1 MVIDYFIMVM
11 SMHIIKNVYPQKII
25 DSILFILTSWG
36 MLYAWLF
43 LIHHVEERVATTI
56 LSSPFIYVCIAVS
69 VLLFLKQKQA
79 GAFKDLSIVTFWL
92 AVIFIYSAVVFN
104 LLLNIMPEI
113 ADIVFYYEF
122 FLVIF
127 FCGSPMFLLI
137 RLI

>member
-1 MVIDYFIMVM
+1 MN
-11 SMHIIKNVYPQKII
+11 IIKNVCLQKII

-36 MLYAWLF
+36 MLYAWLI
-43 LIHHVEERVATTI
+43 LIHHVEERVTTTI

-69 VLLFLKQKQA
+69 VLLFIKQKQA
-79 GAFKDLSIVTFWL
+79 GALKDLSIVTFWL
-92 AVIFIYSAVVFN
+92 AVIFVYSAVVFN
-104 LLLNIMPEI
+104 LLLNITPEI
-113 ADIVFYYEF
+113 ADILFYYEF

>member
-1 MVIDYFIMVM
+1 MVM
-11 SMHIIKNVYPQKII
+11 NMNIIKNVCLQKII

-36 MLYAWLF
+36 MLYAWLI
-43 LIHHVEERVATTI
+43 LIHHVEERVTTTI

-69 VLLFLKQKQA
+69 VLLFIKQKQA
-79 GAFKDLSIVTFWL
+79 GALKDLSIVTFWL
-92 AVIFIYSAVVFN
+92 AVIFVYSAVVFN
-104 LLLNIMPEI
+104 LLLDITPEI
-113 ADIVFYYEF
+113 ADVLFYYEF

>member
-1 MVIDYFIMVM
+1 MVM
-11 SMHIIKNVYPQKII
+11 SMHIIKSVCFQKII

-43 LIHHVEERVATTI
+43 LVHHVEERVTTTI

-69 VLLFLKQKQA
+69 VLLLSKQKQA
-79 GAFKDLSIVTFWL
+79 GALKDLSIVTFWL
-92 AVIFIYSAVVFN
+92 TVIFVYSAVVFN
-104 LLLNIMPEI
+104 LLLNITPEI
-113 ADIVFYYEF
+113 ADILFYYEF

>member
-1 MVIDYFIMVM
+1 MVM
-11 SMHIIKNVYPQKII
+11 NMNIIKNVCLQKII

-36 MLYAWLF
+36 MLYAWLI
-43 LIHHVEERVATTI
+43 LIHHVEERVTTTI

-69 VLLFLKQKQA
+69 VLLFIKQKQV
-79 GAFKDLSIVTFWL
+79 GALKDLSIVTFWL
-92 AVIFIYSAVVFN
+92 AVIFVYSAVVFN
-104 LLLNIMPEI
+104 LLLDITPEI
-113 ADIVFYYEF
+113 ADILFYYEF

>member
-1 MVIDYFIMVM
+1 MVM
-11 SMHIIKNVYPQKII
+11 NMNIIKNVCLQKII

-36 MLYAWLF
+36 MLYAWLI
-43 LIHHVEERVATTI
+43 LIHHVEERVTTTI

-69 VLLFLKQKQA
+69 VLLFIKQKQA
-79 GAFKDLSIVTFWL
+79 GALKDLSIVTFWL

-104 LLLNIMPEI
+104 LLLDITPEI
-113 ADIVFYYEF
+113 ADVLFYYEF

>member
-1 MVIDYFIMVM
+1 MVM
-11 SMHIIKNVYPQKII
+11 NMNIIKNVCLQKIT

-36 MLYAWLF
+36 MLYAWLI
-43 LIHHVEERVATTI
+43 LIHHVEERVTTTI

-69 VLLFLKQKQA
+69 VLLFIKQKQA
-79 GAFKDLSIVTFWL
+79 GALKDLSIVTFWL
-92 AVIFIYSAVVFN
+92 AVIFVYSAVVFN
-104 LLLNIMPEI
+104 LLLNITPEI
-113 ADIVFYYEF
+113 ADVLFYYEF

>member
-1 MVIDYFIMVM
+1 
-11 SMHIIKNVYPQKII
+11 MHIIKNVCRQKII

-43 LIHHVEERVATTI
+43 LIHHVEERVTTTI

-69 VLLFLKQKQA
+69 ILLFIKQKQA
-79 GAFKDLSIVTFWL
+79 GALKDLSIVTFWL
-92 AVIFIYSAVVFN
+92 TVIFIYSAVVFN
-104 LLLNIMPEI
+104 LLLNITPEI
-113 ADIVFYYEF
+113 ADILFYYEF

>member
-1 MVIDYFIMVM
+1 MVM
-11 SMHIIKNVYPQKII
+11 SMHIIKNVCRQKII

-43 LIHHVEERVATTI
+43 LIHHVEERVTTTI

-69 VLLFLKQKQA
+69 VLLFIKQKQA
-79 GAFKDLSIVTFWL
+79 GALKDLSIVTFWL
-92 AVIFIYSAVVFN
+92 TVIFIYSAVVFN
-104 LLLNIMPEI
+104 LLLNITPEI
-113 ADIVFYYEF
+113 ADILFYYEF

>member
-1 MVIDYFIMVM
+1 
-11 SMHIIKNVYPQKII
+11 
-25 DSILFILTSWG
+25 

-43 LIHHVEERVATTI
+43 LIHHVEERVTTTI

-69 VLLFLKQKQA
+69 VLLFIKQKQA
-79 GAFKDLSIVTFWL
+79 GALKDLSIVTFWL
-92 AVIFIYSAVVFN
+92 TVIFIYSAVVFN
-104 LLLNIMPEI
+104 LLLNITPEI
-113 ADIVFYYEF
+113 ADILFYYEF

>member
-1 MVIDYFIMVM
+1 MVM
-11 SMHIIKNVYPQKII
+11 SMHIIKNVCRQKII

-43 LIHHVEERVATTI
+43 LIHHVEERVTTTI

-69 VLLFLKQKQA
+69 ILLFIKQKQA
-79 GAFKDLSIVTFWL
+79 GALKDLSIVTFWL
-92 AVIFIYSAVVFN
+92 TVIFIYSAVVFN
-104 LLLNIMPEI
+104 LLLNITPEI
-113 ADIVFYYEF
+113 ADILFYYEF